1 MNAGSPVESMYVPW
15 AAIAART
22 AGSPHFANGPTV
34 LTSTSPRSSSAN
46 TELRRS
52 ASAVRHSM
60 PRRSASSRTG
70 LLRPPREHRR
80 RSLRGEPLGH
90 QAAR

>member
-1 MNAGSPVESMYVPW
+1 MNAGSPVESMYVPR

-34 LTSTSPRSSSAN
+34 LTSTSPRSSSAK

-52 ASAVRHSM
+52 ASAVRHS
-60 PRRSASSRTG
+60 SAEALGELAHRA
-70 LLRPPREHRR
+70 LRPARQHRG

-90 QAAR
+90 LAGR